1 MILIIILLLLLNSIQ
16 SQISSINDI
25 IKLNTNEFTNIEL
38 KSIFD
43 LHSKSEET
51 IRNNEDDDDDDV
63 DIKKSN
69 KQQKERLFW
78 SFKRIYFNSTLL
90 NNNNDLMIAL
100 DNEVEENLKKK
111 YSIVDNYNYNLLIK
125 NLTFMDSGYY
135 ICNIWNQK
143 KLVYELIVNSKFSL
157 SLSLLFLI
165 NFYSLG
171 QPSKPLINLFK
182 KDEDEE
188 LVVVSG
194 RQINYGIKE
203 FENIYLKCTTK
214 HGYPFPDIKWFKNNI
229 EM

>member
-1 MILIIILLLLLNSIQ
+1 MILIIILLLLLLNSIQ

-25 IKLNTNEFTNIEL
+25 IKLNTDEFTNIEL

-51 IRNNEDDDDDDV
+51 IRNNKDDDDDDV

-157 SLSLLFLI
+157 SLSLSLS
-165 NFYSLG
+165 YS
-171 QPSKPLINLFK
+171 
-182 KDEDEE
+182 
-188 LVVVSG
+188 
-194 RQINYGIKE
+194 
-203 FENIYLKCTTK
+203 
-214 HGYPFPDIKWFKNNI
+214 
-229 EM
+229 